1 MQHWFKAALS
11 AVQQRFKVPKGRQSA
26 ALAARLGTTFDHPG
40 RGLTPLKLHDIL
52 ESAEDGDITA
62 QAELFADVEEKD
74 GHIFAEM
81 SKRKRAL
88 IGLPWQ
94 VLPPVDATAAE
105 QALAEEVKRW
115 LYGLDD
121 FEALL
126 FDLLDALGHGFAACE
141 IAWQQRDGLWLP
153 ATFTHR
159 PQGWFQLRK
168 NALRLRAVDGNPE
181 GEELWPCGWIVH
193 RAQARS
199 GITARGGLMR
209 SLVWPYLFKNY
220 SIRDLAEFLEI
231 YGLPV
236 RIGKYSAG
244 ATEEDKK
251 TLLRAVVG
259 IGHNAAGIIP
269 DGMGLELLNAADG
282 NGDAYM
288 AMIGWCEKTASKI
301 ILGGT
306 LTSQADGKTS
316 TNALGNVH
324 NEVRHDLLASDARQL
339 AATLTRQLI
348 APLVM
353 LNRGGIDP
361 ARMPYFT
368 FDLSQPEDLAVYA
381 DALPKLVG
389 IGMAIPTAWARE
401 KLAIP
406 AAAEGEA
413 VLHLP
418 DHNAMPAP
426 LAAAAGFAGAGCP
439 CCAPRQ
445 AALSVTPANA
455 SGHQLLEAILD
466 RDAAHNP
473 LNEGGEALAK
483 HLGKLLQQGVS
494 LDALATDVR
503 AAYPDWDGAQM
514 QQVLARAL
522 FVANLW
528 GQIHARA

>member
-11 AVQQRFKVPKGRQSA
+11 AVQQRIKAPKGTQSA

-141 IAWQQRDGLWLP
+141 IAWQQRDGLWRP

-259 IGHNAAGIIP
+259 IGHNAA
-269 DGMGLELLNAADG
+269 
-282 NGDAYM
+282 YM
-288 AMIGWCEKTASKI
+288 TMISWCEKTASKI

-306 LTSQADGKTS
+306 LTSQADGKSS

-324 NEVRHDLLASDARQL
+324 NEVRHDLLVSDARQL

-348 APLVM
+348 APLVL
-353 LNRGGIDP
+353 LNRGGVDP
-361 ARMPYFT
+361 ARMPYFE

-389 IGMAIPTAWARE
+389 IGMEIPAAWARE

-418 DHNAMPAP
+418 DNNAMPAP

-445 AALSVTPANA
+445 AALSVTPPN
-455 SGHQLLEAILD
+455 GQQRLEDVLD

>member
-1 MQHWFKAALS
+1 M
-11 AVQQRFKVPKGRQSA
+11 
-26 ALAARLGTTFDHPG
+26 
-40 RGLTPLKLHDIL
+40 
-52 ESAEDGDITA
+52 DGD
-62 QAELFADVEEKD
+62 
-74 GHIFAEM
+74 
-81 SKRKRAL
+81 S
-88 IGLPWQ
+88 
-94 VLPPVDATAAE
+94 
-105 QALAEEVKRW
+105 
-115 LYGLDD
+115 
-121 FEALL
+121 
-126 FDLLDALGHGFAACE
+126 
-141 IAWQQRDGLWLP
+141 
-153 ATFTHR
+153 
-159 PQGWFQLRK
+159 
-168 NALRLRAVDGNPE
+168 E

-269 DGMGLELLNAADG
+269 EGMGLELLNAADG
-282 NGDAYM
+282 NAYM
-288 AMIGWCEKTASKI
+288 TMISWCEKTASKI

-348 APLVM
+348 VPLIL
-353 LNRGGIDP
+353 LNRGGVDP
-361 ARMPYFT
+361 ARMPYFE

-389 IGMAIPTAWARE
+389 IGMQIPAAWAQE

-406 AAAEGEA
+406 AAVEGEA

-418 DHNAMPAP
+418 DHNAAP
-426 LAAAAGFAGAGCP
+426 LAAAAGFAGAGCS

-445 AALSVTPANA
+445 AALSVTPSN
-455 SGHQLLEAILD
+455 GQQRLEDVLD

-503 AAYPDWDGAQM
+503 AAYPDWEGAQM